1 MSKEILK
8 ETSQEEEPC
17 RNCPKRQQ
25 VDSEIR
31 EFALSTAN
39 EAIESVATGNLETA
53 EVYIDVSEKFLKL
66 ADFLDVSL
74 IASCNG
80 VSKDNTCTADS
91 EVIETVDEIC
101 EDIQFSD
108 ANRRLNNKGE

>member
-17 RNCPKRQQ
+17 RNCPKRQR

-31 EFALSTAN
+31 EFALNTAN
-39 EAIESVATGNLETA
+39 EAIESVVTGNLEKA
-53 EVYIDVSEKFLKL
+53 EVYIGVSEKFLKL
-66 ADFLDVSL
+66 ADFLDASL
-74 IASCNG
+74 IASCSS
-80 VSKDNTCTADS
+80 VSEHNTCTADD
-91 EVIETVDEIC
+91 EVIDTVDLIC

-108 ANRRLNNKGE
+108 AKRRLNNEGE

>member
-17 RNCPKRQQ
+17 VNCPKRQQ
-25 VDSEIR
+25 VDAEIR
-31 EFALSTAN
+31 EFALNAAN
-39 EAIESVATGNLETA
+39 EAIESVVAGNLEKA
-53 EVYIDVSEKFLKL
+53 EVYMGVSEKFLKL

-74 IASCNG
+74 ITSCSRVG
-80 VSKDNTCTADS
+80 VNNACTADD
-91 EVIETVDEIC
+91 EVIETVDQIC

-108 ANRRLNNKGE
+108 AKRRLNNKGE